1 MNSVSIILCFY
12 KGENKLPKT
21 IEHLKNLN
29 LEGIDNVELLLIDNN
44 SPDNSRKI
52 IETELKD
59 FTKFSWRLINE
70 TKPGQTFARI
80 CGIKESKYD
89 CILFCDEDNWIS
101 QDYLK
106 KGLTILNE
114 NNKIGVLGGLGIV
127 VSDIEI
133 PEWFEKHQSCFA
145 VGPQMP
151 ITGEVKGTRNIVYGA
166 GMLVR
171 KEALDTLFNKGFYFY
186 TTGRLPSKLAS
197 GDDSELCLGIKVA
210 GYKIWYD
217 QSLTFQHDISSDR
230 LTLDYVRKVQE
241 GDASSNYVIRFYR
254 EFING
259 YVPKVN
265 NWFWVKEFLYSIKD
279 LFLVIFKYRDKQSI
293 KRNFHFS
300 KYLIQRNSKYND
312 DVANIVKICQS
323 LSPIK

>member
-12 KGENKLPKT
+12 KGEKKLPKT

-59 FTKFSWRLINE
+59 FTKFSWRIINE

-101 QDYLK
+101 SDYLK
-106 KGLTILNE
+106 KGLKILNK

-230 LTLDYVRKVQE
+230 LTLEYVQKVQE

-265 NWFWVKEFLYSIKD
+265 NWFWVKEFIYSLKD
-279 LFLVIFKYRDKQSI
+279 LLLGIFKYRDKQSI
-293 KRNFHFS
+293 KRNLSFS
-300 KYLIQRNSKYND
+300 KYLILRNRKYND
-312 DVANIVKICQS
+312 DVSNIVKICQS
-323 LSPIK
+323 LSSVK